1 MDSLRF
7 CLISSFLVLEAGTG
21 SLRDKQHAS
30 IIQVIHET
38 KQLLEQNQHAQ
49 QLEED
54 DDDDDES
61 DFEEEYPDKSNTQE
75 ELDDINPPSFPN
87 KSPPSDWEHN
97 FGGMHGRHSVPATLQ
112 EQLKDRLE
120 QVINQLNQPYD
131 TSDTPLAIRA
141 VLPLLDSIRML
152 EMDENNEIH
161 VAQESAK
168 VKTRFMQTGGVL
180 KYGFLP

>member
-21 SLRDKQHAS
+21 AFREKQHAS
-30 IIQVIHET
+30 ITQVLLET

-49 QLEED
+49 HLEEEED
-54 DDDDDES
+54 DDDEF
-61 DFEEEYPDKSNTQE
+61 DFEEEYPHKSTTQE
-75 ELDDINPPSFPN
+75 ELDDINQPSFPD

-97 FGGMHGRHSVPATLQ
+97 FGGMHGRQSVPATLQ

-120 QVINQLNQPYD
+120 QIINQLNQPYD

-168 VKTRFMQTGGVL
+168 VKTRVMQAGGV
-180 KYGFLP
+180 